1 MKLRLDLKSMST
13 RFLAWISIFVILIFG
28 ALMLSIGHASAG
40 DFNKIVQGHVYQ
52 GDSGHPV
59 EGASVVVKIL
69 YSDHTERYVYPS
81 TLTTNS
87 AGFYTCTISASNW
100 DLTNIIQVTATKTPD
115 QKTEELTITKNAQQQ
130 PFETVDV
137 YFEYAI
143 PQFGGAV
150 GALFAA
156 CAVGAVAVV
165 SFRRKKP
172 VQ

>member
-1 MKLRLDLKSMST
+1 LLVST
-13 RFLAWISIFVILIFG
+13 D
-28 ALMLSIGHASAG
+28 HARAG
-40 DFNKIVQGHVYQ
+40 DFNKVVSGHVYQ
-52 GDSGHPV
+52 GDTGHPV

-69 YSDHTERYVYPS
+69 LSDHTERYVFPS

-100 DLTNIIQVTATKTPD
+100 DLTNIIQVTAAKTPD
-115 QKTEELTITKNAQQQ
+115 QKTEELTITKNGQQQ

-137 YFEYAI
+137 IFEYAI
-143 PQFGGAV
+143 PQFAGAV

-156 CAVGAVAVV
+156 FAVGTVAVV